1 MGRCK
6 VGKQL
11 GVQPLGLCAIVGKFL
26 NYLNAIPCK
35 HIEQSWIHNV
45 RVGVL
50 DNEVAQGVDVH
61 SGKGFSGG
69 SSLFGESSD
78 AVDELRFAPFIN
90 VICVVRGKALT
101 NLESIA
107 RIKIMKH
114 FSLKVVENSLILRGF
129 FTSSNTID
137 ALDDS
142 LCIVDRNHAFC
153 KR

>member
-11 GVQPLGLCAIVGKFL
+11 GLKAVGLSTFVSKFF
-26 NYLNAIPCK
+26 NQFNAIPRN
-35 HIEQSWIHNV
+35 HIEQCGIDNV

-50 DNEVAQGVDVH
+50 DNEVAQSVDVH

-69 SSLFGESSD
+69 SSLFGESRY

-90 VICVVRGKALT
+90 VICVVRRKALT

-137 ALDDS
+137 ALDDF
-142 LCIVDRNHAFC
+142 LCIVGRNHAFC

>member
-1 MGRCK
+1 MDRCK

-26 NYLNAIPCK
+26 NHLNAIPCK

-50 DNEVAQGVDVH
+50 DNEVAQSVDVH

-78 AVDELRFAPFIN
+78 AVDELRFAPFVDIN
-90 VICVVRGKALT
+90 CIFGRKTLT

-107 RIKIMKH
+107 GIKIVKH
-114 FSLKVVENSLILRGF
+114 LCLEIVENCTILRGF

-137 ALDDS
+137 ALDDF
-142 LCIVDRNHAFC
+142 LCIVGRNHAFC